1 MILSSRGLR
10 AAALVCGLVAPLG
23 AQALVLSEVFYDAVG
38 SDEGLSFVELYGAP
52 GTVLDGLVVEGIN
65 GSGGAVAG
73 TFTLLGVVPADG
85 LFVIG
90 DDTGSGT
97 TLVPGADAIANFDFQ
112 NGPDSVV
119 LRNASSILDAL
130 GYGVF
135 APGDVFAGEGQAAVD
150 AAAGNSLARLFAN
163 VDTNDNFHDFAEGAP
178 TPGSASL
185 AGVPEPSAAMLL
197 AAGLFALGWRKRAG
211 R

>member
-1 MILSSRGLR
+1 MIFSFRGLR
-10 AAALVCGLVAPLG
+10 AAALAYGLVAPLS
-23 AQALVLSEVFYDAVG
+23 AQALVFSEVFYDAVG

-65 GSGGAVAG
+65 GSGGGVAG
-73 TFTLLGVVPADG
+73 SFTLLGVIPADG
-85 LFVIG
+85 LFLVG
-90 DDTGSGT
+90 DDNGSGA

-119 LRNASSILDAL
+119 LRTASSVLDAL

-135 APGDVFAGEGQAAVD
+135 GAGEIFAGEGNPAVD
-150 AAAGNSLARLFAN
+150 AAPGNSLMRVFAN
-163 VDTNDNFHDFAEGAP
+163 VDTNDNFHDFVEGAP
-178 TPGSASL
+178 TPGTAAL
-185 AGVPEPSAAMLL
+185 AGVPEPSPAALL
-197 AAGLFALGWRKRAG
+197 ASGLLLLVWHGRKR

>member
-1 MILSSRGLR
+1 MMFSFRGLR
-10 AAALVCGLVAPLG
+10 AAALAVALVAPFS
-23 AQALVLSEVFYDAVG
+23 ARALVFSEVFYDAVG

-52 GTVLDGLVVEGIN
+52 GTVLDGLVVDGIN

-73 TFTLLGVVPADG
+73 TFTLLGVIPSDG

-90 DDTGSGT
+90 DDAGGGT

-119 LRNASSILDAL
+119 LRSASSILDAL

-135 APGDVFAGEGQAAVD
+135 APGDVFAGEGTPAVD
-150 AAAGNSLARLFAN
+150 AAAGNSLARVFAN
-163 VDTNDNFHDFAEGAP
+163 VDTNDNFHDFAEGAA
-178 TPGSASL
+178 TPGSAVL
-185 AGVPEPSAAMLL
+185 AGVPEPSAAALL
-197 AAGLFALGWRKRAG
+197 AAGLLMLGWRGSKRS
-211 R
+211 

>member
-1 MILSSRGLR
+1 MIFSFRGLR
-10 AAALVCGLVAPLG
+10 AAALVYALVAPLP
-23 AQALVLSEVFYDAVG
+23 AQALIFSEVFYDAVG

-73 TFTLLGVVPADG
+73 TFTLLGVIPVDG

-135 APGDVFAGEGQAAVD
+135 AAGDVFAGEGTPAVD
-150 AAAGNSLARLFAN
+150 AAPGNALARVFAN
-163 VDTNDNFHDFAEGAP
+163 VDTNDNFHDFAEAAP
-178 TPGSASL
+178 TPGSAPL
-185 AGVPEPSAAMLL
+185 ASVPEPSAAVLL
-197 AAGLFALGWRKRAG
+197 AAGLFVLGWHG
-211 R
+211 RQRC

>member
-1 MILSSRGLR
+1 MILSFRGLR
-10 AAALVCGLVAPLG
+10 AAALACGLAAPLS
-23 AQALVLSEVFYDAVG
+23 AHALVFSEVFYDAVG

-65 GSGGAVAG
+65 GTGGGVAG
-73 TFTLLGVVPADG
+73 TFTLLGVIPADG

-90 DDTGSGT
+90 DDAGSGI
-97 TLVPGADAIANFDFQ
+97 TLVPDADAVANFDFQ

-119 LRNASSILDAL
+119 LRHASAVLDAL

-135 APGDVFAGEGQAAVD
+135 SPSEIFAGEGSPAVD
-150 AAAGNSLARLFAN
+150 AAPGSSLARVFAN

-178 TPGSASL
+178 TPGSAAL
-185 AGVPEPSAAMLL
+185 AGVPEPSAAALL
-197 AAGLFALGWRKRAG
+197 GAGLCLLGWQSRKRG
-211 R
+211 